1 MVSDWEEANSDC
13 GCTDEA
19 KPEMLRLRAWASSAM
34 SILCFGSLLGQTAIP
49 YHLPELKYPPIARV
63 AHVQGDVVISFR
75 VTTSGSTTDVSA
87 VSGPVMLQGIAT
99 DNVKAWY
106 FKEPL
111 PEGGQLR
118 KATFHFA
125 LEPPADGYN
134 EGQAVTKVEVSGDGD
149 IRVFSVATTG
159 LNRSECPSA
168 AERVP
173 APAVID
179 GDFVELHRWNEV
191 VRVSADGIVAWKER
205 EQGAALRRGLIEPSD
220 ARALLERFRT
230 PAVWGL
236 CGNYDQAGLMDGGS
250 SSFEVRIGGRGKRV
264 GEYGD
269 VAPPIFRDVED
280 AVDAAAK
287 THQWRHG
294 NARRESIIEV
304 SYEFLPK
311 PGKTKL
317 MDAILKR
324 DKTGIQAAL
333 ATEDKFTDADA
344 SGWTPLMY
352 AAGSYSS
359 SGEGEL
365 LKAGADVNARSKRG
379 ETALMAAAATGMADE
394 DLIHAGADVNAINDI
409 GMTVLMLLSQRGR
422 PDEIA
427 TLLKAGADARR
438 KDAVGRTALDYLNE
452 ANCGRPIVTKRDP
465 PGMMEG
471 VVTYSRCNALGDDYS
486 KSKAL
491 LIAAGARATRVSTP
505 NKPK

>member
-1 MVSDWEEANSDC
+1 MVKLW
-13 GCTDEA
+13 
-19 KPEMLRLRAWASSAM
+19 AWVSLVM
-34 SILCFGSLLGQTAIP
+34 FIFCFDSLWGQTAIP
-49 YHLPELKYPPIARV
+49 DHLPELKYPPIARA
-63 AHVQGDVVISFR
+63 AHVQGDVVVSFR
-75 VTTSGSTTDVSA
+75 VTAGGSTTDVSA
-87 VSGPVMLQGIAT
+87 VSGPVMLRGIAI

-106 FKEPL
+106 FNEPV
-111 PEGGQLR
+111 PNGGQLR

-168 AERVP
+168 TERVP
-173 APAVID
+173 APTVID

-191 VRVSADGIVAWKER
+191 VRVSADGVVTWRER
-205 EQGAALRRGLIEPSD
+205 EQGGALRRGHIELSE

-236 CGNYDQAGLMDGGS
+236 CGSYDQAGLMDGDS
-250 SSFEVRIGGRGKRV
+250 SSFKARIGGREKST

-269 VAPPIFRDVED
+269 VAPPIFREVEN

-294 NARRESIIEV
+294 DARTESIIEV

-317 MDAILKR
+317 MDAILAG

-333 ATEDKFTDADA
+333 AMGDKITDADA
-344 SGWTPLMY
+344 SGWAPLMY

-365 LKAGADVNARSKRG
+365 LQAGADVNARSKRG

-394 DLIHAGADVNAINDI
+394 DLIHGGADVNATNDS

-427 TLLKAGADARR
+427 TLLRAGADARR
-438 KDAVGRTALDYLNE
+438 KDAAGRTVLDYLNA
-452 ANCGRPIVTKRDP
+452 ANCGRPIITKRDP

-471 VVTYSRCNALGDDYS
+471 GVTYSRCNALRDDYF
-486 KSKAL
+486 KSKQL
-491 LIAAGARATRVSTP
+491 LIDAGARATRVSTA
-505 NKPK
+505 NKPKWISPCP